1 MKITEQDK
9 RDIELT
15 RVLLASVSEYL
26 SMLWDRELKFNDNGE
41 PNYEGLDE
49 EDREIAEDKFA
60 QINAV
65 DVAEEW
71 LYRILEEN
79 E

>member
-9 RDIELT
+9 RDIALT
-15 RVLLASVSEYL
+15 RTLLASVSEYL
-26 SMLWDRELKFNDNGE
+26 CMLWDRELKFNDNGE

-65 DVAEEW
+65 DVAEKW
-71 LYRILEEN
+71 LYKILN
-79 E
+79 NNK